1 MRPAMTIM
9 RDQNSARARFPM
21 LSYRHAFHAGNH
33 ADILK
38 HAVLVHAL
46 GYLHSKDKPLR
57 IVDTHSGAGSYRL
70 HSSMAQKTGE
80 FEAGIGKL
88 WQLAQGE
95 PLPPLMAEFLAQVKA
110 CNPGPQLTRYP
121 GSPQLIQ
128 QLLRPQDRYF
138 AHELHP
144 TDYQQLRELL
154 AGDKRVKVINE
165 DGFAGLQGLVPPP
178 DRRALVLIDPSY
190 EVKSDYYT
198 VVKQLQQAYKRFAT
212 GSYALWYPV
221 VERARIDELEHSL
234 KKSGIRNIQ
243 LCELAVK
250 PDGEAA
256 GMTAS
261 GMILINPP
269 WTLWQQLELALP
281 WLVDHFA
288 QAPGAFYRLE
298 QLVAE

>member
-1 MRPAMTIM
+1 
-9 RDQNSARARFPM
+9 M

-33 ADILK
+33 ADLLK
-38 HAVLVHAL
+38 HAVLVHCL
-46 GYLHSKDKPLR
+46 KYMHNKDKPLR

-70 HSSMAQKTGE
+70 QSSWAQKTGE
-80 FEAGIGKL
+80 CNEGIGKL
-88 WQLAQGE
+88 WSLAQAGQT
-95 PLPPLMAEFLAQVKA
+95 LPPLMADYLAQVSA
-110 CNPGPQLTRYP
+110 VNPDGQLLRYP
-121 GSPQLIQ
+121 GSPQIIQ

-144 TDYQQLRELL
+144 ADYQTLRELL
-154 AGDKRVKVINE
+154 AGDKRVKVIND

-190 EVKSDYYT
+190 EVKQDYHT
-198 VVKQLQQAYKRFAT
+198 VVKQLQLAYKRFAT
-212 GSYALWYPV
+212 GCYALWYPV
-221 VERARIDELEHSL
+221 VERMRIQELEQGL
-234 KKSGIRNIQ
+234 KKSGIRNIL

-250 PDGEAA
+250 ADGEAA

-269 WTLWQQLELALP
+269 FTLWQQLELALP
-281 WLVDHFA
+281 WLVDNLA
-288 QAPGAFYRLE
+288 QEAGAFYRLE

>member
-1 MRPAMTIM
+1 
-9 RDQNSARARFPM
+9 M

-33 ADILK
+33 ADLLK
-38 HAVLVHAL
+38 HAVLVHCL
-46 GYLHSKDKPLR
+46 SYMHNKDKPLR

-70 HSSMAQKTGE
+70 QSSMAQKTGE
-80 FEAGIGKL
+80 YSEGIAKL
-88 WQLAQGE
+88 WQLAAGE
-95 PLPPLMAEFLAQVKA
+95 ATLPPLLADYLTQVKA
-110 CNPGPQLTRYP
+110 INPDGQLLRYP

-144 TDYQQLRELL
+144 TDYKLLRELM
-154 AGDKRVKVINE
+154 ASDKRVRVINE
-165 DGFAGLQGLVPPP
+165 DGFAGLQALVPPP

-190 EVKSDYYT
+190 EVKQDYHT
-198 VVKQLQQAYKRFAT
+198 VVKQLQQAHKRFAT

-221 VERARIDELEHSL
+221 VERARIDELEHGL
-234 KKSGIRNIQ
+234 KRSGIGNIL

-269 WTLWQQLELALP
+269 YTLWAQLELALP

-288 QAPGAFYRLE
+288 QEPGAFYRLE